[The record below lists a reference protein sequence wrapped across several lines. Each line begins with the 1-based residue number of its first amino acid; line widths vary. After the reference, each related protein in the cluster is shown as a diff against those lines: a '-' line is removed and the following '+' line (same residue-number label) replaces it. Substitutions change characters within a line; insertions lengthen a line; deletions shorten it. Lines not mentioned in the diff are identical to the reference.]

1 MKAITMLL
9 LFLLAALLLTCC
21 TKTQKDAEPA
31 KPEPVSITPSISL
44 ASVSPTS
51 VRQFKDSI
59 IFMVNYTD
67 GDGDLGNADADSSSL
82 FLTDARGNLT
92 EGYYIQPLAPQGSNI
107 AIKGTLKVKLD
118 HTALL
123 STGTTTETTTYT
135 IQMKD
140 RAGHWSN
147 KVNTGTITIVQ

>member
-1 MKAITMLL
+1 MRHASNILL
-9 LFLLAALLLTCC
+9 LLLVISTLWSC
-21 TKTQKDAEPA
+21 TKTEKAAEPA
-31 KPEPVSITPSISL
+31 KPDPVSIVPAISL
-44 ASVSPTS
+44 ASVSPTT

-107 AIKGTLKVKLD
+107 AIKGTLKVRLD

-123 STGTTTETTTYT
+123 STGTTTETTTYS

-147 KVNTGTITIVQ
+147 KVSTGTMTIVQ

>member
-1 MKAITMLL
+1 MKYAFAIPL
-9 LFLLAALLLTCC
+9 LFFAAFTLWSC
-21 TKTQKDAEPA
+21 TKTEKAAEPA
-31 KPEPVSITPSISL
+31 KPDPVSTTPSISL
-44 ASVSPTS
+44 ASVSPTT

-59 IFMVNYTD
+59 IFMVNYID

-92 EGYYIQPLAPQGSNI
+92 EGYYIQPLAPPGSNI

-123 STGTTTETTTYT
+123 STGTASETTTYT

-147 KVNTGTITIVQ
+147 KVSTGTISIVQ